1 MALLCPAWDY
11 AQKKTGHASEQDRP
25 DVLKR
30 REEWF
35 EGQLDLDPDR
45 LVFIDETW
53 ASTNMARR
61 HGRCRRGQRLRA
73 GIPFGHWKT
82 TTFTAGL
89 RRTGMVAPW
98 VLDGP
103 MNADAFL
110 TYVTRVLVPELD
122 CGDVVIMTAGAGR
135 CETRAIRQDE
145 LDSIVLSVLTDRIL
159 QRDRLIELLQAV
171 LEKSDTADAQRHQD
185 LERIRREKVEAEKRM
200 RRLLEALEEG
210 VMSAKDPLFAERL
223 TQHRQ
228 NVAQLDAS
236 ARSLTLQLERGPQR
250 ISEETIA
257 KFGKLISEQLRDG
270 NPALRKAYVRLLIDN
285 VRVDNQTIHIQGSK
299 AALESAVVRDG
310 DAAISMVPG
319 FDRKWCAYRTHNY
332 PCRPE
337 KSSGFGRR
345 FNWWPPRG
353 PHQIRSHFWRRTC
366 VDWDTVHC
374 I

>member
-53 ASTNMARR
+53 ASTNMAHR

-122 CGDVVIMTAGAGR
+122 CGDVVIMDNLSSHKTPAVRAAIESVGA
-135 CETRAIRQDE
+135 TLLFLPPYSPDFNP
-145 LDSIVLSVLTDRIL
+145 
-159 QRDRLIELLQAV
+159 IEQAF
-171 LEKSDTADAQRHQD
+171 S
-185 LERIRREKVEAEKRM
+185 
-200 RRLLEALEEG
+200 
-210 VMSAKDPLFAERL
+210 
-223 TQHRQ
+223 
-228 NVAQLDAS
+228 
-236 ARSLTLQLERGPQR
+236 
-250 ISEETIA
+250 
-257 KFGKLISEQLRDG
+257 KLK
-270 NPALRKAYVRLLIDN
+270 AHLRKAAER
-285 VRVDNQTIHIQGSK
+285 TIHGLWNAIGRILDLYSPQECANYF
-299 AALESAVVRDG
+299 AACG
-310 DAAISMVPG
+310 YDAA
-319 FDRKWCAYRTHNY
+319 
-332 PCRPE
+332 
-337 KSSGFGRR
+337 
-345 FNWWPPRG
+345 
-353 PHQIRSHFWRRTC
+353 
-366 VDWDTVHC
+366 
-374 I
+374 